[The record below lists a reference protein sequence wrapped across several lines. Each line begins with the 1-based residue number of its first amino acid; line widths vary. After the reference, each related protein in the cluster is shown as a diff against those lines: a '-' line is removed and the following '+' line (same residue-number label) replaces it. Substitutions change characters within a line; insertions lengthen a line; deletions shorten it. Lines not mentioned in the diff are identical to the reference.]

1 MSSSPTQL
9 VLAKILNL
17 NEPLSEQDQLQ
28 LLAHLKSA
36 AEKLDHEIKDSRHR
50 G

>member
-1 MSSSPTQL
+1 MSLSATQQ
-9 VLAKILNL
+9 VLIKILNL
-17 NEPLSEQDQLQ
+17 DEPLSETDQNQ
-28 LLAHLKSA
+28 LLAQLKSA

>member
-1 MSSSPTQL
+1 MSEPMRRS
-9 VLAKILNL
+9 VLSEILDL
-17 NEPLSEQDQLQ
+17 AEPLSEQDKIH
-28 LLAHLKSA
+28 LLAQLKSA

>member
-1 MSSSPTQL
+1 MSEADLKP

-17 NEPLSEQDQLQ
+17 NEPLSEQDQVQ
-28 LLAHLKSA
+28 LLALLKSA